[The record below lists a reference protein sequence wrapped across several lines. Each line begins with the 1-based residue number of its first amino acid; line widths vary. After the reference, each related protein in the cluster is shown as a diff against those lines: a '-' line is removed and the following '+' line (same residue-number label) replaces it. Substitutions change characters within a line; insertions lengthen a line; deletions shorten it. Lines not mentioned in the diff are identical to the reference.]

1 MLSRGLTVIPPL
13 TNNMQFKFANTGL
26 GANILKN
33 TPNPAEL
40 AKCLHYRGFSTFP
53 QAG

>member
-1 MLSRGLTVIPPL
+1 MLLKSLTVISPL

-26 GANILKN
+26 GANILEN
-33 TPNPAEL
+33 IPNPAKL
-40 AKCLHYRGFSTFP
+40 AKCLYYWGFSTFP